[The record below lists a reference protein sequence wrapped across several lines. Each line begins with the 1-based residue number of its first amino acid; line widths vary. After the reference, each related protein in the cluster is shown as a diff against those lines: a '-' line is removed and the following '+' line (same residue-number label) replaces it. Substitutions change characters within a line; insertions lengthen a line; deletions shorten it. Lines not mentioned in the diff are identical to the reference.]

1 MARDSALQ
9 VRAARSGESVFSIYS
24 WCRPTLSFGR
34 NQPARDRYDL
44 EKIRDAGMDIVRRPT
59 GGRAILHHREVT
71 YSVTAPSDTSSLRE
85 TYSRI
90 NGILQMGLTRL
101 GVPVE
106 TAGISQRAPAP
117 GMRPCFDTPTR
128 GELVSQGAKLVGSA
142 QWRENGALLQH
153 GSILVDDDQSSLPDF
168 SAALEATRGALP
180 TPATLHALLG
190 RAPDVEEVA
199 SAMFDAVRSL
209 EDATA
214 TQMLEDDVR
223 AEALELVPDFLDE
236 DWTWRR

>member
-90 NGILQMGLTRL
+90 HGILQMGLTRL

-142 QWRENGALLQH
+142 QWRDCIRTVADILMGRFEMEDIMAAPGLDNLHIIEAGPIPANPSELL
-153 GSILVDDDQSSLPDF
+153 STEAMTTFLREVSAEYDIVLIDTPPVLPVTD
-168 SAALEATRGALP
+168 SAIAA
-180 TPATLHALLG
+180 
-190 RAPDVEEVA
+190 VE
-199 SAMFDAVRSL
+199 
-209 EDATA
+209 
-214 TQMLEDDVR
+214 
-223 AEALELVPDFLDE
+223 
-236 DWTWRR
+236 